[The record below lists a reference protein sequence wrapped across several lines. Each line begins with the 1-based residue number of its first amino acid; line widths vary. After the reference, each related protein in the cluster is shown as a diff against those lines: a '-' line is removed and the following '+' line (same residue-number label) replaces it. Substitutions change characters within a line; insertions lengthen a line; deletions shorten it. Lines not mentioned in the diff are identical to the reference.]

1 MNKSKNKQTRAKLV
15 DKMNGGRL
23 KTLYSEAVKPSC
35 PFPEEILPGKLAVQS
50 HKMKGRKSMGLYS
63 EAVKSSYPVTEER
76 QELNGKKIKN
86 LCSEAVKSSNPVTE
100 ERQEL
105 NGKKIKNLCSEEVKS
120 SLPILKDTFSVK
132 KGVSSLSQ
140 KEKNGL
146 KYAGSN
152 LCSSSF
158 SEHHSLT
165 TFIEE
170 KE

>member
-76 QELNGKKIKN
+76 QEMNGKK
-86 LCSEAVKSSNPVTE
+86 T
-100 ERQEL
+100 
-105 NGKKIKNLCSEEVKS
+105 KNLCSEEVKS

-152 LCSSSF
+152 QCSSSF
-158 SEHHSLT
+158 SKHHSLT
-165 TFIEE
+165 SFIEGCHKE
-170 KE
+170 KEP